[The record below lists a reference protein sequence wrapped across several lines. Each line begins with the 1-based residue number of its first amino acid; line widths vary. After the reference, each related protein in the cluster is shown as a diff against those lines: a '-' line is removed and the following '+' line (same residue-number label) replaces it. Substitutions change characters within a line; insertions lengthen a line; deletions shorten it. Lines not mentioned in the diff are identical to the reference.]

1 MARIETDP
9 NYSTPTFS
17 RATAATDIFKKEDVQ
32 NVAAALS
39 THDHTTGKGLP
50 MAAGSIPNGTITS
63 AMIADG
69 TIDTA
74 DLKDGAVTSAK
85 ILDGTIATGDLAN
98 NAVTNAK
105 LGTDTARANL
115 LTNGGFEIWQ
125 RGNGPFTTHQ
135 AYAADKWQILL
146 SGGQTVS
153 VTRDTANAD
162 TGSVACAAF
171 VISGTVSAAAQAQ
184 WIQRANDAVAADN
197 LGLRGRTVTFSMRVR
212 ASVANAVRLSLY
224 DGSTETTGAYHSG
237 SGAYETLTVTKTMAS
252 NMSAVLTRAYVE
264 AAGTFYFDNA
274 MLVVGSVAADYAP
287 LHPADDLARCK
298 RYYEVILQTAGELG
312 GMGLAYS
319 TTNATIPIRLSVE
332 KAITPTLT
340 SGGVAADYMV
350 WNATGGAIAL
360 TAVPTSTV
368 ATVRIIQVAATVAS
382 GLVAGNTTSLNVV
395 ASPSG
400 NQRLVAEANP

>member
-287 LHPADDLARCK
+287 LHPADDLARCQ
-298 RYYEVILQTAGELG
+298 RYYEIQGGASGASFVHNAYAAGGQVIQFTHTFMEQKAVTPTMTKNGTWTLTGVSAQPTVGDPTPNSYTFAFTPTAT
-312 GMGLAYS
+312 GMGQVYAS
-319 TTNATIPIRLSVE
+319 NATCFIS
-332 KAITPTLT
+332 
-340 SGGVAADYMV
+340 
-350 WNATGGAIAL
+350 
-360 TAVPTSTV
+360 
-368 ATVRIIQVAATVAS
+368 
-382 GLVAGNTTSLNVV
+382 
-395 ASPSG
+395 
-400 NQRLVAEANP
+400 AESNP